1 MLKNLYCPRCMARV
15 VRGERFCGNCGANLV
30 WAVRPAQSGGSV
42 TPISKDISRLLEDF
56 EKHIKFSHSR

>member
-1 MLKNLYCPRCMARV
+1 MLKNLYCPNCMARV

-30 WAVRPAQSGGSV
+30 WAVWPAQPGEPV
-42 TPISKDISRLLEDF
+42 TPISKDISRLLADF